1 MSGRALALAVYLLMV
16 GCGRQASPPQT
27 PAVPPTTP
35 RRLTTAGLA
44 LNCAHVVIG
53 PDLIRGVLTV
63 RNTSNEPQALVDR
76 WNGWGAY
83 QWTLSVD
90 GISAGNPQVHW
101 YANYYTETVLA
112 PGETRHSA
120 FTLHRRRKTLLPDE
134 AGWEFLLGGPL
145 GVLAID
151 EKGKP
156 VDFGG
161 SRAFAANQ
169 NVVLTLAG
177 SGERSFTFDHAST
190 EPLWAGTVSVKSEGL
205 DSREDLKCLAQGQPL
220 R

>member
-1 MSGRALALAVYLLMV
+1 GIDRRVRVRGASQGSRPWTDVVRRAIEGSRLEARRPAGVRLGSDRAAIRAPKIGFPSVPGFGGTKPSIIVSPRGKSSVYWGMSGRALALAVYLLMV

-101 YANYYTETVLA
+101 
-112 PGETRHSA
+112 
-120 FTLHRRRKTLLPDE
+120 
-134 AGWEFLLGGPL
+134 
-145 GVLAID
+145 
-151 EKGKP
+151 
-156 VDFGG
+156 
-161 SRAFAANQ
+161 
-169 NVVLTLAG
+169 
-177 SGERSFTFDHAST
+177 
-190 EPLWAGTVSVKSEGL
+190 
-205 DSREDLKCLAQGQPL
+205 
-220 R
+220 